1 VDRVRQDEGEPR
13 TPVLD
18 VRDVHKSYRRGSE
31 EVHALRGVSLSLL
44 PGEVVVL
51 IGPSGSGKTT
61 LLNVL
66 CGWETAEQG
75 EVLWQGQPATGSLDA
90 IPWAQLAVVPQNL
103 GLMEEL
109 SIRENVLLPVRLG
122 GAGSEEDVDDLLRAF
137 GLDHLAARA
146 PWEISLGEQQRAAL
160 ARALVLGPTLLLADE
175 PTAHQDEEYAK
186 KVYQVLQAAT
196 GLGTTCL
203 IASHNRE
210 ALRAADR
217 VLAIRDGVVRR
228 VEVPADAAEEEIEAP
243 RTLSPRH

>member
-1 VDRVRQDEGEPR
+1 VV
-13 TPVLD
+13 D

-31 EVHALRGVSLSLL
+31 EVHALRGVSLSLF

-66 CGWETAEQG
+66 CGWERPEQG
-75 EVLWQGQPATGSLDA
+75 EVLWNGTPATGSLDA
-90 IPWAQLAVVPQNL
+90 VPWVELAVVPQNL

-109 SIRENVLLPVRLG
+109 SVRENVLLPVRLG
-122 GAGSEEDVDDLLRAF
+122 GAGSEEDVDDLLQAF
-137 GLDHLAARA
+137 GLDHLGARA
-146 PWEISLGEQQRAAL
+146 PWEISLGEQQRVAL

-175 PTAHQDEEYAK
+175 PTAHQDEGYAK
-186 KVYQVLQAAT
+186 TVYQVIQGAT
-196 GLGTTCL
+196 SLGTTCL

-228 VEVPADAAEEEIEAP
+228 VEVPADMAEDEIEAP

>member
-1 VDRVRQDEGEPR
+1 M
-13 TPVLD
+13 TLD
-18 VRDVHKSYRRGSE
+18 
-31 EVHALRGVSLSLL
+31 

-66 CGWETAEQG
+66 CGWEEPEQG
-75 EVLWQGQPATGSLDA
+75 EVLWEGQPVTRALDA
-90 IPWAQLAVVPQNL
+90 VPWVRLSVIPQNL

-109 SIRENVLLPVRLG
+109 SVRENVLLPIRLG
-122 GAGSEEDVDDLLRAF
+122 GMGSDEDVDDLLRAF
-137 GLDHLAARA
+137 GLDHLANRS
-146 PWEISLGEQQRAAL
+146 PWEISLGEQQRVAL
-160 ARALVLGPTLLLADE
+160 ARALVLGPRLLLADE
-175 PTAHQDEEYAK
+175 PTAHQDEGYART
-186 KVYQVLQAAT
+186 VYRVLRAAT
-196 GLGTTCL
+196 ELGTTCL

-228 VEVPADAAEEEIEAP
+228 VEVPADVSDDEMEAP

>member
-1 VDRVRQDEGEPR
+1 VRQVEDPSR
-13 TPVLD
+13 TPLVD

-31 EVHALRGVSLSLL
+31 EVHALRRVSLSLY

-66 CGWETAEQG
+66 CGWERPEQG
-75 EVLWQGQPATGSLDA
+75 EVLWNGAPATGTMDA
-90 IPWAQLAVVPQNL
+90 VPWSQLAVVPQNL

-109 SIRENVLLPVRLG
+109 SVRENVLLPVRLG

-137 GLDHLAARA
+137 GLDHLGARS
-146 PWEISLGEQQRAAL
+146 PWEISLGEQQRVAL

-175 PTAHQDEEYAK
+175 PTAHQDEGYART
-186 KVYQVLQAAT
+186 VYQVIQGAT

-228 VEVPADAAEEEIEAP
+228 VEVPADMAEDEIEAP